1 MTVGWEGLP
10 RQAQTM
16 VTPARLREAWVQ
28 NGPLSWGY
36 GCSRWTDTVITAC
49 EAWVH
54 ARGVAAA
61 WDRMIRGEVVNPTE
75 RRAARHHYFR
85 SEAGQ
90 ALWLNQVES
99 FVEAVR
105 NGTWRLPNGNRVSH
119 VVQVGI
125 GGSELGP
132 KAAYEALRRLAPDA
146 PITAHFVASMDGDEV
161 AEGWSM
167 VDPDRTL
174 WVLASKSGD
183 TVETMVN
190 YHVIVQRLRDHGVA
204 EAAVPGYWVGITTQG
219 SAMDNP
225 GVAGQF
231 FYIDPSIGGRF
242 SSTSA
247 MGCVVVG
254 LGVGT
259 EAVRGMLAGACEMDR
274 CALRPFRQN
283 MALMSAMMGAWERVV
298 MGSAHRVV
306 VAYSQALSAFPAHIQ
321 QVECES
327 NGKQVTVDGQMVG
340 YPTAPLVTG
349 GVGSQCQHSFFQQLH
364 QGTDVVPVELI
375 GVRQSQHPDAM
386 AGRDV
391 LVANMA
397 SQAVALAVGRTGG
410 MAQEGC
416 PGHRPVTM
424 VWMAALTAYHYGAL
438 LAYIENR
445 AVFQGLLWDL
455 NPFDQPGVQ
464 LGKHLCQSI
473 NRGEEGLATV
483 LYRHLWESS
492 ESDAR

>member
-1 MTVGWEGLP
+1 
-10 RQAQTM
+10 
-16 VTPARLREAWVQ
+16 
-28 NGPLSWGY
+28 
-36 GCSRWTDTVITAC
+36 
-49 EAWVH
+49 
-54 ARGVAAA
+54 
-61 WDRMIRGEVVNPTE
+61 MIRGEMVNLTE
-75 RRAARHHYFR
+75 QRGARHHYFR

-90 ALWLNQVES
+90 GGWLNQVIS
-99 FVEAVR
+99 FVDAVR
-105 NGTWRLPNGNRVSH
+105 DGRWRLPNGNRVTH

-132 KAAYEALRRLAPDA
+132 QAAVEALRRLAPDT
-146 PITAHFVASMDGDEV
+146 PITAHFIASMDGDGV
-161 AEGWSM
+161 ADGWSR
-167 VDPDRTL
+167 VDPAHTL
-174 WVLASKSGD
+174 WILASKSGD
-183 TVETMVN
+183 TVETMAN
-190 YHVIVQRLRDHGVA
+190 YHAIAQRLRAHGVA
-204 EAAVPGYWVGITTQG
+204 DATLPGYWVGITTQG
-219 SAMDNP
+219 SAMDDP

-231 FYIDPSIGGRF
+231 FYVDASIGGRF

-254 LGVGT
+254 LCVGT
-259 EAVRGMLAGACEMDR
+259 EAVRAMLAGACEMDAW
-274 CALRPFRQN
+274 ALRPFREN

-306 VAYSQALSAFPAHIQ
+306 VAYSQALSAFPAHVQ

-327 NGKQVTVDGQMVG
+327 NGKQVTADGHGVG

-349 GVGSQCQHSFFQQLH
+349 GVGTQCQHSFFQQLH

-375 GVRQSQHPDAM
+375 GVRQSQRPDAM
-386 AGRDV
+386 GGREV

-397 SQAVALAVGRTGG
+397 SQAVALAVGNAGG
-410 MAQEGC
+410 GVQDGC

-424 VWMAALTAYHYGAL
+424 VWMRQLTAYHYGAL

-445 AVFQGLLWDL
+445 AVFQGLIWGL

-464 LGKHLCQSI
+464 LGKQLCQAV

-483 LYRHLWESS
+483 LYRHLWDVI